1 MEQVLYKTLYQN
13 YRDDNV
19 RLKALQ
25 YAKWTIPKLVTDTDL
40 KFAFKQQALE
50 RDYQETGALLV
61 NNLATKLAG
70 LLFPPNR
77 PFFRAKLNKQARKR
91 AEEKGKLREVDA
103 ELANVEREASA
114 ELYVNAGF
122 SQIVLA
128 LQHLIVTG
136 NVLVYRDSRNKKLV
150 AYGVQQFACRRD
162 SQGTAMDTILFERRT
177 FDSLPLPLQKQLNPA
192 HYGKYKFDSLVEVY
206 TRIQR
211 VQNEAG
217 WSYEVSQQVD
227 GINVGFNGSYPE
239 HLCPWRTIVWS
250 IIPGEHYGRGLV
262 EDYAGGFA
270 KLSDVSKA
278 ATLYTIEALKVIN
291 LVSPGRGVDIDHIVE
306 AETGEFV
313 SGDPDAITAYESG
326 AADKLKQSDSRIE
339 QTEQRLAK
347 AFMYSA
353 NVRNAE
359 RVTMYELQQQAR
371 EAETTLGG
379 AYSVLAEQFQVPMAH
394 ILVEE
399 VKPELL
405 SGIVTDTL
413 KLDVIAGLPALG
425 RATDVQSLV
434 SAATDAAAVVQVLA
448 QLDKRVDADKVMDV
462 IYRGH
467 SIDSDQI
474 MKSEDQ
480 IAQEQAADSAMAEA
494 QAGAATAASMADQ
507 ANALQTLQQGTM

>member
-1 MEQVLYKTLYQN
+1 
-13 YRDDNV
+13 
-19 RLKALQ
+19 
-25 YAKWTIPKLVTDTDL
+25 
-40 KFAFKQQALE
+40 
-50 RDYQETGALLV
+50 
-61 NNLATKLAG
+61 
-70 LLFPPNR
+70 
-77 PFFRAKLNKQARKR
+77 
-91 AEEKGKLREVDA
+91 
-103 ELANVEREASA
+103 
-114 ELYVNAGF
+114 
-122 SQIVLA
+122 
-128 LQHLIVTG
+128 
-136 NVLVYRDSRNKKLV
+136 
-150 AYGVQQFACRRD
+150 
-162 SQGTAMDTILFERRT
+162 
-177 FDSLPLPLQKQLNPA
+177 
-192 HYGKYKFDSLVEVY
+192 
-206 TRIQR
+206 
-211 VQNEAG
+211 
-217 WSYEVSQQVD
+217 
-227 GINVGFNGSYPE
+227 
-239 HLCPWRTIVWS
+239 
-250 IIPGEHYGRGLV
+250 
-262 EDYAGGFA
+262 
-270 KLSDVSKA
+270 
-278 ATLYTIEALKVIN
+278 
-291 LVSPGRGVDIDHIVE
+291 
-306 AETGEFV
+306 
-313 SGDPDAITAYESG
+313 
-326 AADKLKQSDSRIE
+326 
-339 QTEQRLAK
+339 
-347 AFMYSA
+347 MYSA

-474 MKSEDQ
+474 MKSEGQ